1 MTSESLHILC
11 DADHRKCLFQML
23 EIHDTVTE
31 AATFVYHC
39 ANVQIAECHDL
50 EIEITSGVKVAA
62 KQALC
67 MHDKCE
73 NDTIVK
79 HKKLHTQKIHL

>member
-1 MTSESLHILC
+1 MYFSDVRNSRQV
-11 DADHRKCLFQML
+11 A
-23 EIHDTVTE
+23 V
-31 AATFVYHC
+31 TFVYHC
-39 ANVQIAECHDL
+39 ANVQIAECHDF

-73 NDTIVK
+73 NDTRSLSIK
-79 HKKLHTQKIHL
+79 SYTHKKSICNLPGRHS

>member
-1 MTSESLHILC
+1 MYFSDVRNSRQV
-11 DADHRKCLFQML
+11 A
-23 EIHDTVTE
+23 V
-31 AATFVYHC
+31 TFVYHC
-39 ANVQIAECHDL
+39 ANVQIAECHDF